1 MPPLLKS
8 VAAWFGG
15 TLTRK
20 FVLLFAGFLVLQAVQ
35 MSTGIFSVLHID
47 EEENFVLGFARQ
59 RMLLMQA
66 AVLARRANEPGAE
79 REQHRERLRRA
90 IKEMDEY
97 YANAT
102 VPPGERTSGRWY
114 DTYHSDHFD
123 NTRTFWKSELK
134 PRLEKT
140 LTSRP
145 EAAAAVISRYE
156 DLVLMQVGQIDL
168 VVMSMGIDISE
179 DVRELAWFH
188 ALTLGLSVAL
198 LIAGIF
204 MGRKLVI
211 TPLGRLIGASDTIA
225 SGAYDRRVA
234 VASRD
239 EIGRLGET
247 FNRMAAAVG
256 DKTRRLMAFNKVAA
270 VVTSSLSLREIL
282 EQVMYHGVDVSGARA
297 ACIALYDEQE
307 GRFKEW
313 FTHGL
318 SDHFVK
324 NMSFSPGGLADKVFT
339 TGGHIISNDN
349 PGAQYQLSRL
359 ARAEGIRSFVCLPL
373 MGATSRLGVVYFYH
387 TDRDDFPPDEIEL
400 LKTFAHLAAGAME
413 NARLYAQVENQARTD
428 ALTALPNRRWFEQRL
443 EEELRRAQ
451 RYKQNFSLMLLD
463 ADRFKD
469 VNDRLG
475 HPTGDAV
482 LKELARILAQQ
493 VRDVDFAARVG
504 GEEFAV
510 VLPETDHIGARLV
523 AERVRRAVADTPLR
537 PAGGPELGM
546 TVSIGVACFPA
557 CGETIADIVAHAD
570 QAPYTAKAE
579 GRNRVCLYQ
588 EILKVQLEREPGRI
602 AELLNQSLEN
612 IAPILTA
619 VSAKSAIYRHHNELV
634 EQSALRLADELGLA
648 PADRE
653 VLRLACVLHDIGLIV
668 VPDAVLNARTPL
680 APERRGLIR
689 QHPAR
694 GAGFLEHVPA
704 LRHIAPIVR
713 HHHERYDGG
722 GYPDGL
728 KGEAIPYLARVL
740 AVADAYSS
748 AITGWLECDA
758 IAPAAAKVQ
767 LAAGAG
773 TQLDPGIV
781 AALIATLERQKPD
794 GADGAGRREK
804 VS

>member
-8 VAAWFGG
+8 IAAWFGG

-35 MSTGIFSVLHID
+35 MSTGIFGILHMD
-47 EEENFVLGFARQ
+47 EEEQMVLGYARQ
-59 RMLLMQA
+59 RMLLMQV
-66 AVLARRANEPGAE
+66 AVLARKASAPGAGW
-79 REQHRERLRRA
+79 EQRRERLRGA
-90 IKEMDEY
+90 IGEIDGY
-97 YANAT
+97 YADVTAA
-102 VPPGERTSGRWY
+102 PGERMSYRWY
-114 DTYHSDHFD
+114 STHPSDLF
-123 NTRTFWKSELK
+123 NSVRGLWRKELK
-134 PRLEKT
+134 PLLEKT
-140 LTSRP
+140 LISRP
-145 EAAAAVISRYE
+145 EAAAVLISRYE
-156 DLVLMQVGQIDL
+156 DLALMQVGQIDQ
-168 VVMSMGIDISE
+168 VVLSMGTHISK

-198 LIAGIF
+198 LIAGVF

-225 SGAYDRRVA
+225 SGGYDRRVA
-234 VASRD
+234 VVSRD

-270 VVTSSLSLREIL
+270 AVTSSLSLREIL
-282 EQVMYHGVDVSGARA
+282 EQVMYHGVDVSGAKA

-307 GRFKEW
+307 GHFKEW
-313 FTHGL
+313 YTHGL

-324 NMSFSPGGLADKVFT
+324 NISFSPGGLADKVFT

-349 PGAQYQLSRL
+349 PGTQYQLSRL

-373 MGATSRLGVVYFYH
+373 MGVTSRLGVIYFYH
-387 TDRDDFPPDEIEL
+387 TDRDDFPPDEVEL
-400 LKTFAHLAAGAME
+400 LKAFAHLAAGAME

-428 ALTALPNRRWFEQRL
+428 TLTALPNRRWFEQRL

-469 VNDRLG
+469 VNDRHG
-475 HPTGDAV
+475 HPAGDAV

-510 VLPETDHIGARLV
+510 VLPETDHIGAKLV
-523 AERVRRAVADTPLR
+523 AERVRRAVAGAPLR
-537 PAGGPELGM
+537 PAGGPELDM

-557 CGETIADIVAHAD
+557 CGETIEDIVAHAD
-570 QAPYTAKAE
+570 QALYTAKQE

-634 EQSALRLADELGLA
+634 ERSALRLADELGLA
-648 PADRE
+648 QADRE
-653 VLRLACVLHDIGLIV
+653 ALRLACVLHDIGMIV

-680 APERRGLIR
+680 APERQGLIR

-713 HHHERYDGG
+713 HHHERHDGG

-740 AVADAYSS
+740 AVADAYGS
-748 AITGWLECDA
+748 AVTGWLEHDA
-758 IAPAAAKVQ
+758 IAAPRARTMI
-767 LAAGAG
+767 AAGAG
-773 TQLDPGIV
+773 SQFDPEIAAAFVRLLDTETAAV
-781 AALIATLERQKPD
+781 A
-794 GADGAGRREK
+794 
-804 VS
+804 S